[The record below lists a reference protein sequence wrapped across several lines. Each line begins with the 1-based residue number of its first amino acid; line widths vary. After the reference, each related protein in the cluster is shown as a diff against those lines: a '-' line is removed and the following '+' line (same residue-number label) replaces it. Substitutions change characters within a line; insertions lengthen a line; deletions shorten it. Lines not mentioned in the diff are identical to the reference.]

1 MNSTWR
7 AGVLPLVV
15 LFVAD
20 ATWAQSIPNRTLP
33 KVEPPK
39 TVLEFQAIPTP
50 QELFRARVFE
60 EPLVPLGGE
69 PTPAENAA
77 LAAALSGYSRRASPD
92 DFGNLTGFLQT
103 HPHSSWRAALLTDL
117 GLEYYNT
124 AHYSLA
130 LDAWAEAWSLAKEN
144 TEPKAKAIADRAA
157 GELAYMYA
165 RLGRM
170 SELESLLKSVEGRVF
185 LGPATERISGARQ
198 GLANMKDRPEIAFRC
213 GPLALH
219 RIKLS
224 LNPKDG
230 GDAAIYKSAS
240 TEKGFSLPQVGE
252 LSKQIGLNYQMAFRE
267 KGAAFAVPS
276 IVHWKVGHYAAM
288 IRQDGDRF
296 LLQDP
301 TFQND
306 VWATKEALE
315 AETSGYFLVRPG
327 ALPRGWRAVEAKEGG
342 AIWGKGNTCCND
354 PKPHAPCDPKSPGA
368 NSCDQKPNC
377 KGMAVSS
384 VHLMLVS
391 LNLTDEPV
399 GYRPPLGPA
408 VDFTVRYNQRDAFQ
422 PSTFTY
428 SNFGPKWTF
437 DWLSYI
443 TDNPLSPSADV
454 NYYVMG
460 GGTRTFTGFNPDTQT
475 FVYQQFDQTRLT
487 RTSATSYEMIS
498 RDGSKKIFSQS
509 DGATGTSRKIFLT
522 QMIDPFG
529 NAVSIVYD
537 ANFRVVALTD
547 AIGQV
552 TTISY
557 ENPNDFYKITK
568 VTDPFGRF
576 ATFDYDPSGRLIKIT
591 DVIGLTTQFTYEGS
605 SDFIN
610 GLITPYGT
618 STFIRG
624 ENGNTRWL
632 ETVYPDGDR
641 DRVEYIQST
650 ALGIAASVPA
660 NQLPS
665 GMNTMNDYLYYRN
678 TYYWS
683 KNAYASTYP
692 DYTKAKIYHW
702 LHTPDLASTAGIL
715 ESIKEPLE
723 GRIWHDYAGQTLPHV
738 ASNTDRPAHVGRVL
752 DDGTTQLRTFEY
764 DDFGHVTKMIDP
776 VGRTFSYSYASNGI
790 DLLEIRQTRA
800 GNNELLS
807 QMTYNSQH
815 HPRTTKDAAGQTTT
829 YTYNSRGQLL
839 TETNPKGET
848 TSYSYDPNGYLTI
861 VNYPLPGTNDA
872 VRLSYDAFGR
882 LRTVTDSDDYTVT
895 ADYDA
900 LDRLTKLTHP
910 DASFEQFS
918 YNRLDQVA
926 WRDRA
931 GRTTTY
937 AYDSIQQLIN
947 QTDPLN
953 RTTLYQWCNCGD
965 AKTLSDPM
973 GRTTTWHHDIQGRVS
988 SKEYADGSRITYIY
1002 ENTTSRVRQRIDEKL
1017 QIRQYSYNRDNSISA
1032 ISYLNAA
1039 VPTSAVRYTYDPNY
1053 QRLTTMTDGVGRTSY
1068 RYNPVTANATLGAN
1082 KLAEVIGPLPNE
1094 VVTYAYDELS
1104 RAVSHVIN
1112 GVAQTMTFDA
1122 VGRITVVSN
1131 ALGTF
1136 GYSYDGSTR
1145 RPLSKTFP
1153 NGLTSAFHYLDNSGD
1168 RMLDRITHSTP
1179 GGTVSEFTY
1188 GRDVRAKQITTWT
1201 QQAGTQIPNTY
1212 AFTYDAANQLLSATV
1227 SSNASVLKTFAYNYD
1242 LSGNRVLEQIDGTSQ
1257 AATYNAL
1264 NQLTSSGSDSSS
1276 PATHEWDA
1284 EDRLTAINAGNQR
1297 SEFIYDGD
1305 GHRTGIR
1312 ELVNGSEVSNRQFIW
1327 CDETICEERSTGGI
1341 VTKRFFDQGVK
1352 VETGANAGAYF
1363 YTRDHLGSVRELVD
1377 AIGAVRGRY
1386 DYDCYGRRTRTIG
1399 DLEGDFGFTGHYFY
1413 APTGSYLTRFRE
1425 YDPQIGRWLSR
1436 DPLFKAEQREG
1447 PNLYAYV
1454 HNSPINHVDVY
1465 GMKKSP
1471 EECACEKLPT
1481 LDLLYTYSS
1490 ITEVKGVVCSDG
1502 KPIRCRGHL
1511 THSGT
1516 GLPTLSVSARPT
1528 SFEGTSLSCDNI
1540 PGYSRPRYKGVPH
1553 PGEGLRP
1560 DERPDYQ
1567 PPDRN
1572 RIPPPKPLK
1581 MCFEGLYGWMY
1592 CD

>member
-1 MNSTWR
+1 MNSTSP
-7 AGVLPLVV
+7 AGVSLLVF

-20 ATWAQSIPNRTLP
+20 ATCAQPIPNRTLP
-33 KVEPPK
+33 KLEPPK
-39 TVLEFQAIPTP
+39 TVLEFQVNPTP

-60 EPLVPLGGE
+60 EPLVVVGGE

-77 LAAALSGYSRRASPD
+77 LAVALTSYSRRNSSD
-92 DFGNLTGFLQT
+92 DFASLTRFLQQ
-103 HPHSSWRAALLTDL
+103 HPQSPWRAALLTDL

-130 LDAWAEAWSLAKEN
+130 LDAWAEAWALAKDA
-144 TEPKAKAIADRAA
+144 TEPKGKAIADRAA

-170 SELESLLKSVEGRVF
+170 AELDRLLKSVEGRVF
-185 LGPATERISGARQ
+185 TGPATERISGARQ
-198 GLANMKDRPEIAFRC
+198 GLSNMKDRPEIAFRC

-240 TEKGFSLPQVGE
+240 TQKGFSLPQVAE

-267 KGAAFAVPS
+267 KGAAFVVPS
-276 IVHWKVGHYAAM
+276 VVHWKVGHYAAM

-315 AETSGYFLVRPG
+315 AETSGYFVVRPG

-391 LNLTDEPV
+391 LTLTDEPV
-399 GYRPPLGPA
+399 GYTPPLGPA

-460 GGTRTFTGFNPDTQT
+460 GGTRTFTGFNPATQT
-475 FVYQQFDQTRLT
+475 FAYQQLDQTRLT

-498 RDGSKKIFSQS
+498 RDGSRKIFSQS

-552 TTISY
+552 TTIFY
-557 ENPNDFYKITK
+557 ENPSDFYKITK

-576 ATFDYDPSGRLIKIT
+576 ATFDYDPTGRLIKIT
-591 DVIGLTTQFTYEGS
+591 DVIGLTSQFVYEGS
-605 SDFIN
+605 SDFVN
-610 GLITPYGT
+610 ALITPYGT

-641 DRVEYIQST
+641 DRVEYNQST

-692 DYTKAKIYHW
+692 DYTQAKIYHW
-702 LHTPDLASTAGIL
+702 LHTTDLVSTAGIL
-715 ESIKEPLE
+715 ESVKEPLE
-723 GRIWHDYAGQTLPHV
+723 GRIWYDYAGQTLPHV
-738 ASNTDRPAHVGRVL
+738 ASNTDRPAHVGRML

-776 VGRTFSYSYASNGI
+776 VGRAFSYTYASNGI
-790 DLLEIRQTRA
+790 DLLEVRQTRA

-807 QMTYNSQH
+807 QMTYNGQH
-815 HPRTTKDAAGQTTT
+815 RRLTSKDPAGQTTT
-829 YTYNSRGQLL
+829 YTYNARGDLL
-839 TETNPKGET
+839 TQTNPKGET
-848 TSYSYDPNGYLTI
+848 TTYTYDTNGYLTM
-861 VNYPLPGTNDA
+861 VDHALPGTDDSS
-872 VRLSYDAFGR
+872 RFTYDAFGR
-882 LRTVTDSDDYTVT
+882 VHTQTDSDGYTVT
-895 ADYDA
+895 IDRDA
-900 LDRLTKLTHP
+900 LDRPIKITYP
-910 DASFEQFS
+910 DGSFEQFT
-918 YNRLDQVA
+918 YNRLDEVA
-926 WRDRA
+926 RRDRA
-931 GRTTTY
+931 GRVTTY
-937 AYDSIQQLIN
+937 EYDSIRQLTS
-947 QTDPLN
+947 QTDPLG
-953 RTTLYQWCNCGD
+953 RSILYQWCKCGD
-965 AKTLSDPM
+965 AKTLTDPM
-973 GRTTTWHHDIQGRVS
+973 GRTTTWHHDVQGRVVN
-988 SKEYADGSRITYIY
+988 KEYADGSKISYLY
-1002 ENTTSRVRQRIDEKL
+1002 ESTTGRLRQRIDEKL
-1017 QIRQYSYNRDNSISA
+1017 QIKQYSYNRDDTISA

-1039 VPTSAVRYTYDPNY
+1039 VPTSAVRFTYDPNY
-1053 QRLTTMTDGVGRTSY
+1053 QRLTSMTDGVGTTSY
-1068 RYNPVTANATLGAN
+1068 RYYPVTANATLGAN
-1082 KLAEVIGPLPNE
+1082 KLAEVSGPLPNE
-1094 VVTYAYDELS
+1094 FVTYNYDELG
-1104 RAVSHVIN
+1104 RAVSRAIN
-1112 GVAQTMTFDA
+1112 GVAQTLTFDA
-1122 VGRITVVSN
+1122 IGRITSFSN

-1136 GYSYDGSTR
+1136 GYTYDGSTR
-1145 RPLSKTFP
+1145 RPLSKAFP
-1153 NGLTSAFHYLDNSGD
+1153 NDLTTAFHYLDNSGD
-1168 RMLDRITHSTP
+1168 RLLDRITHSMP

-1188 GRDVRAKQITTWT
+1188 GRDVRARQITSWS
-1201 QQAGTQIPNTY
+1201 QLAGTQVPNIY

-1227 SSNASVLKTFAYNYD
+1227 SSNASVVKTFAYNYD
-1242 LSGNRVLEQIDGTSQ
+1242 LSGNRVLEQIDGTPQ

-1264 NQLTSSGSDSSS
+1264 NQLTSSGADSNS
-1276 PATHEWDA
+1276 PAAYEWDA
-1284 EDRLTAINAGNQR
+1284 ADRLTVISSGSQR
-1297 SEFIYDGD
+1297 TEFSYDGL
-1305 GHRTGIR
+1305 GHRLGIR
-1312 ELVNGSEVSNRQFIW
+1312 DVANGIEINNRWFVW
-1327 CDETICEERSTGGI
+1327 CGERICEERSSGGS
-1341 VTKRFFDQGVK
+1341 VNKRFFDQGMK
-1352 VETGANAGAYF
+1352 VETGANAGIYF
-1363 YTRDHLGSVRELVD
+1363 YTKDHLDSVRELVD
-1377 AIGAVRGRY
+1377 AAGAVRARY
-1386 DYDCYGRRTRTIG
+1386 DYDCYGRRTRSAG
-1399 DLEGDFGFTGHYFY
+1399 DQDSDFGFTGHYFH

-1425 YDPQIGRWLSR
+1425 YNPQIGRWLSR
-1436 DPLFKAEQREG
+1436 DPITHAEHQTMG
-1447 PNLYAYV
+1447 GNLYQYV
-1454 HNSPINHVDVY
+1454 YNSPINRVDVY
-1465 GMKKSP
+1465 GLEG
-1471 EECACEKLPT
+1471 EERRPVSAAPG
-1481 LDLLYTYSS
+1481 
-1490 ITEVKGVVCSDG
+1490 GVPVGSMEPVEIDPPPPRPFNP
-1502 KPIRCRGHL
+1502 KPRPIPACRG
-1511 THSGT
+1511 SGPV
-1516 GLPTLSVSARPT
+1516 G
-1528 SFEGTSLSCDNI
+1528 SFEPVNL
-1540 PGYSRPRYKGVPH
+1540 
-1553 PGEGLRP
+1553 
-1560 DERPDYQ
+1560 
-1567 PPDRN
+1567 
-1572 RIPPPKPLK
+1572 PPPPPLHFDPKPRPVPAYSPDLGPVGS
-1581 MCFEGLYGWMY
+1581 FEPVTLPPPPPL
-1592 CD
+1592 DFDP